1 MLEVLYRWRSCIATL
16 GCLLAIGCGKAPS
29 ENLVQVNGRLTNAG
43 QPLKVQRQDVG
54 LGLIQLEFYRLDGQ
68 KQSTDPETAHLDEHG
83 HFTVPGRT
91 GHGIPPGKYRVAVR
105 QWDPYPDF
113 DRLKGRFDAEHSPI
127 IRQVSGREEILID
140 VSKPEG

>member
-1 MLEVLYRWRSCIATL
+1 MPDALYRWRFLFVIL
-16 GCLLAIGCGKAPS
+16 GCMFAMGCANAPD
-29 ENLVQVNGRLTNAG
+29 ERLVEVKGQLTNAG

-54 LGLIQLEFYRLDGQ
+54 LGLIQLEFYQIQAQG
-68 KQSTDPETAHLDEHG
+68 QSTDPETARLDEQG
-83 HFTVPGRT
+83 RFTVPGRT

-113 DRLKGRFDAEHSPI
+113 DRLKGKFDAKHSPI
-127 IRQVSGREEILID
+127 IRQLTGQEEVLID